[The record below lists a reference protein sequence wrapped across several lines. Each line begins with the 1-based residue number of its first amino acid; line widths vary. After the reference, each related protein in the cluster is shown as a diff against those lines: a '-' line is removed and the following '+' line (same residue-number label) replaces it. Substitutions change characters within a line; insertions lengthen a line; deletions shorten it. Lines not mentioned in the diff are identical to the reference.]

1 MNFLAHAHLSGNNE
15 ELLFGNFIADS
26 VKGKQ
31 VELFTPVIKQGILLH
46 RMIDQYT
53 DQHAVVKN
61 SVQLV
66 KPEMGRFS
74 GVVVD
79 IFFDHFLSLNWH
91 DYSDIDLTE
100 YSLWVYQILAGRYEQ
115 LPARNKRILPWMVAQ
130 NWLVSYA
137 SPHALKRVF
146 YGMNRRTGN
155 RSPMQNAVEVL
166 LKNYEALHRDFRL
179 FYPELQGFV
188 SQRMIDVSSEPIA

>member
-1 MNFLAHAHLSGNNE
+1 MNFLAHSHLSGSNE
-15 ELLFGNFIADS
+15 EILFGNFIADS

-31 VELFTPVIKQGILLH
+31 MEVFSPVIKQGILLH

-53 DQHAVVKN
+53 DQHEVVKH

-66 KPEMGRFS
+66 KPEMGRFA

-79 IFFDHFLSLNWH
+79 IFYDHFLSLNWNLYGH
-91 DYSDIDLTE
+91 GELTD
-100 YSLWVYQILAGRYEQ
+100 YSLWVYQILAKRYEQ

-130 NWLVSYA
+130 NWLVAYA
-137 SPHALKRVF
+137 SPYALNRVF

-155 RSPMQNAVEVL
+155 RSPMQHAVEVL
-166 LKNYEALHRDFRL
+166 LNNYEALDGDFRS
-179 FYPELQGFV
+179 FYPELQVFV
-188 SQRMIDVSSEPIA
+188 SQKMGDNSPLTIG

>member
-15 ELLFGNFIADS
+15 ELLFGNFVADS

-31 VELFTPVIKQGILLH
+31 MELFSPIIKQGILLH

-53 DQHAVVKN
+53 DQHEVVKN

-66 KPEMGRFS
+66 KPQMGRFS

-79 IFFDHFLSLNWH
+79 IFYDHFLSLNWNA
-91 DYSDIDLTE
+91 YSDRDITD
-100 YSLWVYQILAGRYEQ
+100 YSLWVYQILAKRYEQ

-137 SPHALKRVF
+137 SPYALKRVF

-155 RSPMQNAVEVL
+155 RSPMENAVEVL
-166 LKNYEALHRDFRL
+166 LENYGELQQDFQL
-179 FYPELQGFV
+179 FYTELQAFV
-188 SQRMIDVSSEPIA
+188 SERMRNISLGIIE